1 MNDERISKIKNVLS
15 VAHKQGERFLWIR
28 EIARRANISK
38 SGVSRYIKELEEQGA
53 VKTKTNLYGVK
64 EVRLADI

>member
-1 MNDERISKIKNVLS
+1 MNDEKTSKIKNVLGA
-15 VAHKQGERFLWIR
+15 AHRQGEKFLWIR

-38 SGVSRYIKELEEQGA
+38 SGVSRYVKELEEQGT